1 MMKRYLL
8 RLIDGLNDTACA
20 DLNGDGKIN
29 SSDYSILKRYLL
41 RMIDKFPVEK
51 EEKNEGVS
59 ENFIRGNSNFAF
71 NIFKEINKMNRQK
84 CVHFSFWHFNCT
96 FHGISGGK
104 IRYQGRNGEGFGYEG
119 LDIEEVNKSYKY
131 LLHILMVLI
140 MIQN

>member
-1 MMKRYLL
+1 
-8 RLIDGLNDTACA
+8 LIDGLNDTACA

-59 ENFIRGNSNFAF
+59 ENFIRGNSNLHLTFSKKL
-71 NIFKEINKMNRQK
+71 IKMNRAK
-84 CVHFSFWHFNCT
+84 MCSFLLLHFNCT

-104 IRYQGRNGEGFGYEG
+104 IRYQGRNGEGFG
-119 LDIEEVNKSYKY
+119 L
-131 LLHILMVLI
+131 
-140 MIQN
+140 